1 MTYIPQS
8 QPKLTVM
15 HEGRKWHLVDLARA
29 TGVPYER
36 MRQRFHEGQ
45 RGDKLVRP
53 VQQRDFRLSR
63 NLNGAGL

>member
-45 RGDKLVRP
+45 RGDRLVRP
-53 VQQRDFRLSR
+53 VQGPLIRHSR
-63 NLNGAGL
+63 ILNGAGL

>member
-1 MTYIPQS
+1 MSYIPQS

-45 RGDKLVRP
+45 RGDRLVRP
-53 VQQRDFRLSR
+53 VGMRPVGHYRI
-63 NLNGAGL
+63 LNGAGL